1 MLGIVVQE
9 PITFNTTMDVST
21 LPVECKDGCI
31 YTKMGLGKVFDA
43 DVGEGGGVP
52 LPSRTSDPL
61 VKVNSI

>member
-1 MLGIVVQE
+1 
-9 PITFNTTMDVST
+9 MDVST
-21 LPVECKDGCI
+21 LPGECKDGCI
-31 YTKMGLGKVFDA
+31 YTKRGLGKVFDA